1 MMKPQPPIRLQKFM
15 ADCGLGSRRFC
26 ETLIT
31 AGRVKVDGKII
42 TELGTRIEP
51 GRQHV
56 ECNGT
61 VLQIEP
67 PITLL
72 LNKPPKVIC
81 TSHVIPTD
89 APPFSI
95 SSKIYP
101 NGSTQLDVLIL

>member
-1 MMKPQPPIRLQKFM
+1 MKPPPIRLQKFM

-42 TELGTRIEP
+42 TELGKRIEP
-51 GRQHV
+51 GRPLV

-67 PITLL
+67 PLTLL

-81 TSHVIPTD
+81 SSHDPNGRTTVLD
-89 APPFSI
+89 L
-95 SSKIYP
+95 SKTFP
-101 NGSTQLDVLIL
+101 NGSTRLDVLIL